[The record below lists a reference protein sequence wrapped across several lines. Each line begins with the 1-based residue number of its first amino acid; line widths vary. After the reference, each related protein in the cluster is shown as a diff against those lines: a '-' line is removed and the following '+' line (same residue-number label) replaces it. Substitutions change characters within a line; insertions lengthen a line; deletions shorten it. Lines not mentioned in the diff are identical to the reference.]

1 MNSERFDGL
10 SPLAAKPLPTEPV
23 ELQREVL
30 LLRDDLIGLR
40 ARLAEAEVVIKRM
53 SEMKAIGSPV
63 DAVDHVEYLMGV
75 VNDLEK
81 QLAAVKSSSTWRIG
95 RALLFPVRLVKRS

>member
-1 MNSERFDGL
+1 
-10 SPLAAKPLPTEPV
+10 
-23 ELQREVL
+23 
-30 LLRDDLIGLR
+30 
-40 ARLAEAEVVIKRM
+40 
-53 SEMKAIGSPV
+53 
-63 DAVDHVEYLMGV
+63 MGV